1 MLVLRGVHAWKDDV
15 LALGGLAAFTLD
27 ALALDACPLRLR
39 AAILEARACGAGLVG
54 RLSASG
60 SSTYSP
66 RSEDRPFATLGG
78 AAFLT
83 LELGRHVTLSSRFGL
98 GASLV
103 RDAFAFGPRQFH
115 YVPAVVAEW
124 DVGLGVRFP

>member
-1 MLVLRGVHAWKDDV
+1 M
-15 LALGGLAAFTLD
+15 
-27 ALALDACPLRLR
+27 RLR
-39 AAILEARACGAGLVG
+39 AAILEARACGAGVVG
-54 RLSASG
+54 RLTATG

-83 LELGRHVTLSSRFGL
+83 LELGGYVALSSRFGL

-103 RDAFAFGPRQFH
+103 RDSFAFGPMQFH
-115 YVPAVVAEW
+115 RVPEAIVEW